1 MRIRPLSLGVDGV
14 SRLSEADEVH
24 LPEGTMVAE
33 VFLPETSLLSD
44 ILARPTLDERLPE
57 LLVPDHLP
65 AELLR
70 PSVLAETRRTMVH
83 WLMDQAQKNPADPV
97 FQEAAEDLERDC
109 AIDADISAALALLL
123 SA

>member
-14 SRLSEADEVH
+14 SRLSEADQVH

-65 AELLR
+65 AELMR
-70 PSVLAETRRTMVH
+70 PAQLAETRRKMVQ
-83 WLMDQAQKNPADPV
+83 WLSDQASAHPADPV
-97 FQEAAEDLERDC
+97 FRAAAEDLERDA
-109 AIDADISAALALLL
+109 AIDAEISAALALLL
-123 SA
+123 TA